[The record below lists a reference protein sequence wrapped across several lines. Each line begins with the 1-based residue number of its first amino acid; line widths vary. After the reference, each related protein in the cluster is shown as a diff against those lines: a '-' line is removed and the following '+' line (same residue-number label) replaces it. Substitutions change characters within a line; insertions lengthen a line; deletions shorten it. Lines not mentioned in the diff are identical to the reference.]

1 MAIGLSALNDIEW
14 QRTLKECLITGRI
27 CHSARVT
34 SECHSLP
41 FSEQSERMSF
51 CYAKKENITN
61 KVKHKSNRN
70 LNGAQRLSPTLTKGD
85 LGGMSKWN
93 NFIIHH

>member
-70 LNGAQRLSPTLTKGD
+70 YEIYSIKFGIIVVVGD
-85 LGGMSKWN
+85 N
-93 NFIIHH
+93 R